1 MRKKLE
7 KSSKAGARSKKRDDA
22 RTRSLAA
29 RDIAE
34 AARELKA
41 KAEQSDFKMIVY
53 LLNLVELEAMDR
65 LKSIE
70 QNRGSGGSKR
80 A

>member
-7 KSSKAGARSKKRDDA
+7 KSSKSSVRSKRREESRA
-22 RTRSLAA
+22 RALAA
-29 RDIAE
+29 KQIAE
-34 AARELKA
+34 TARGLKA
-41 KAEQSDFKMIVY
+41 KAEQNGFKMIVY

-65 LKSIE
+65 QKSVDAK
-70 QNRGSGGSKR
+70 RRSGGPGR